1 MPPYARSAR
10 RAMKID
16 IDGLS
21 EDELIELN
29 HKVVARLR
37 FLREMRSHAVML
49 DFRIGEKVRFYPDG
63 HPELTGTITKY
74 NKRTVTVITEGGQH
88 WNVSPG
94 FLKKV
99 AAAQQGAS
107 GSVVV
112 QILDHD
118 K

>member
-1 MPPYARSAR
+1 MPLYTTNERN
-10 RAMKID
+10 AMKID
-16 IDGLS
+16 IDGLN

-37 FLREMRSHAVML
+37 FLREIRSHAAML
-49 DFRIGEKVRFYPDG
+49 DFRIGEKVRFHPDG
-63 HPELTGTITKY
+63 HEELTGTIVKY

-99 AAAQQGAS
+99 AAAQQGTS
-107 GSVVV
+107 NSVVV
-112 QILDHD
+112 QIFDHE

>member
-1 MPPYARSAR
+1 
-10 RAMKID
+10 MKID

-37 FLREMRSHAVML
+37 FLGEMRSHAAML
-49 DFRIGEKVRFYPDG
+49 DFRIGEKVRFRPDG

-74 NKRTVTVITEGGQH
+74 NKRTVTVITDGGQH

-94 FLKKV
+94 LLKKA
-99 AAAQQGAS
+99 AAAQQGTS
-107 GSVVV
+107 GSAVV
-112 QILDHD
+112 QISEP
-118 K
+118 KGNG

>member
-1 MPPYARSAR
+1 
-10 RAMKID
+10 MKID

-37 FLREMRSHAVML
+37 FLGDMRSHAAML
-49 DFRIGEKVRFYPDG
+49 GFRIGEKVRFRPEG

-74 NKRTVTVITEGGQH
+74 NKRTVTVITGGGQH
-88 WNVSPG
+88 WNVSPA

-99 AAAQQGAS
+99 GAASQAVS
-107 GSVVV
+107 GSAVV
-112 QILDHD
+112 QISEL
-118 K
+118 KSGG

>member
-1 MPPYARSAR
+1 
-10 RAMKID
+10 MKID

-29 HKVVARLR
+29 HKVVARMR

-49 DFRIGEKVRFYPDG
+49 DFRIGERVRFHPDG

-94 FLKKV
+94 FLKKG
-99 AAAQQGAS
+99 AAAQQGTS
-107 GSVVV
+107 GSVIV
-112 QILDHD
+112 QIFDHE

>member
-1 MPPYARSAR
+1 MN
-10 RAMKID
+10 ID
-16 IDGLS
+16 IDGLN

-37 FLREMRSHAVML
+37 FLGEMRSHAAML
-49 DFRIGEKVRFYPDG
+49 DFRIGEKVRFHPDG
-63 HPELTGTITKY
+63 HSEMTGTITRY

-107 GSVVV
+107 GGAVV
-112 QILDHD
+112 QISER
-118 K
+118 KSTG

>member
-1 MPPYARSAR
+1 
-10 RAMKID
+10 MKID

-21 EDELIELN
+21 EDELIQLN

-37 FLREMRSHAVML
+37 FLREMRSHAAML
-49 DFRIGEKVRFYPDG
+49 DFRIGEKVQFHPDG

-74 NKRTVTVITEGGQH
+74 NKRTVTVVTEGGQH

-94 FLKKV
+94 FLKKA
-99 AAAQQGAS
+99 AAAQQAP

-112 QILDHD
+112 QIFDHENSRE
-118 K
+118 

>member
-1 MPPYARSAR
+1 MPLYAINAR
-10 RAMKID
+10 KAMKID

-21 EDELIELN
+21 EDQLIELN

-49 DFRIGEKVRFYPDG
+49 DFRVGEKVRFRPDG
-63 HPELTGTITKY
+63 HSELTGTITKY
-74 NKRTVTVITEGGQH
+74 NKRTVITEGGQH

-99 AAAQQGAS
+99 AAAQQSAS
-107 GSVVV
+107 DSVVV
-112 QILDHD
+112 RISIMR